1 MCAILVFIGWHK
13 ITAYNAMPSLPHSS
27 TGGTPTHTERTS
39 TLTGVSICFYKKVG
53 YEVVELQAEYQ
64 SSTWSTGEGSVLY
77 CWHPGRGGGG
87 VGEGNGYIIAGLLR
101 KGEMGRASV
110 VHVSDPNLDLLSSPP
125 PPQPACATGRG
136 VKGT

>member
-1 MCAILVFIGWHK
+1 MCNTGFYWLAQNYSLQC
-13 ITAYNAMPSLPHSS
+13 NALPLPHSS

-77 CWHPGRGGGG
+77 CWHPGRGGGLVRG
-87 VGEGNGYIIAGLLR
+87 MVT
-101 KGEMGRASV
+101 
-110 VHVSDPNLDLLSSPP
+110 LSL
-125 PPQPACATGRG
+125 ACYGRG
-136 VKGT
+136 KWDAHLLCTSRTQTWTFFPALLLHSLPVPQEEV

>member
-1 MCAILVFIGWHK
+1 MRWWNCRRSTKAPRGLQAR
-13 ITAYNAMPSLPHSS
+13 TLSS
-27 TGGTPTHTERTS
+27 TAGTR
-39 TLTGVSICFYKKVG
+39 G
-53 YEVVELQAEYQ
+53 
-64 SSTWSTGEGSVLY
+64 
-77 CWHPGRGGGG
+77 GGGG
-87 VGEGNGYIIAGLLR
+87 VGEGNGYIIAGVLR